1 MANIQSKVTNRHDW
15 TYRPLP
21 GLPGALELKKL
32 GRTKWGLLCMN
43 CRKAWDPDDGSP
55 PVDGCPTGVKVMNM
69 GRSRQADHVA
79 QENRALREQ
88 ADREFR
94 QEIHA
99 GARDDHGNPILE

>member
-1 MANIQSKVTNRHDW
+1 MANIRKEENRHDW

-55 PVDGCPTGVKVMNM
+55 PVDGCPSGVKVMNM
-69 GRSRQADHVA
+69 GRSRMKDHEEHEA
-79 QENRALREQ
+79 RAL
-88 ADREFR
+88 ADQSAKEYQ
-94 QEIHA
+94 QEILT
-99 GARDDHGNPILE
+99 GARDRHGNPILK